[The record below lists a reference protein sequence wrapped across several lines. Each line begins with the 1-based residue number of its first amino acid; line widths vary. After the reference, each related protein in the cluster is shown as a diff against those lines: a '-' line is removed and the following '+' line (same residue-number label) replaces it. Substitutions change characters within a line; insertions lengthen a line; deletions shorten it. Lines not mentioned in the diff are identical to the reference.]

1 MKAPFTFRSLVT
13 RLFYSVSINNV
24 PTFPANDA
32 SPTMF
37 SSNICGVDLQS
48 SSAWRFDRLFNITIL
63 GNFNKAKIKKL
74 SMSLTQA
81 LQNMTGELVV
91 ICLLSLLL
99 CNMLREFFIL
109 YHVWLVCY
117 FVSRLVSLLVCI
129 MFG

>member
-32 SPTMF
+32 TPTML

-117 FVSRLVSLLVCI
+117 FVS
-129 MFG
+129 